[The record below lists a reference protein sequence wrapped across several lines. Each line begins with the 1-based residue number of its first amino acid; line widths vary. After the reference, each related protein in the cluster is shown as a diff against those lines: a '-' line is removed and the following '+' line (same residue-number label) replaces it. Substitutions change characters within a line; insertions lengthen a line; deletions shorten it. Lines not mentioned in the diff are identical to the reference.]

1 MEPLKK
7 ELETFERLKEE
18 LLKEESKYAVISG
31 ETLLGTFTA
40 YDDAL
45 KSGYKAFGL
54 TPFLV
59 KKIQAIEPINFFTRE
74 LAVPCHI

>member
-18 LLKEESKYAVISG
+18 LLKDEGKYAVIHEDELHG
-31 ETLLGTFTA
+31 VFTS

-45 KSGYKAFGL
+45 QAAYREYGL
-54 TPFLV
+54 KPFLV
-59 KKIQAIEPINFFTRE
+59 KRILRFEQINFFSRDLT
-74 LAVPCHI
+74 PCPI